1 MQSLDSLLS
10 QEVAAMT
17 WGPYALSAT
26 GTDTNKRV
34 LGRIINDA
42 TKVSNAHFMT
52 DTVRNLLFHGH
63 KSEFL
68 DAAKPL
74 LQFVISNALP
84 FPANIVFQDDGNCT
98 FALYPVIMD
107 YIYAYITSS
116 ISVVSRFVEGMR
128 FYSLLCTDRRRKK

>member
-84 FPANIVFQDDGNCT
+84 FPANIVFQEDGNFM

-107 YIYAYITSS
+107 YMPSS
-116 ISVVSRFVEGMR
+116 HHL
-128 FYSLLCTDRRRKK
+128 SLLLAGLWKACGFIPYYVLTGEERNE